1 MLVLAKDRY
10 HLIANKLKLVKKV
23 NIPITYIT
31 IISKKKSKAQINL
44 TLNRRIELPIINILP
59 HVKKNDLLIIM

>member
-1 MLVLAKDRY
+1 MLVWAKDRY
-10 HLIANKLKLVKKV
+10 HLIANKLKQKV

-31 IISKKKSKAQINL
+31 IISKKSKAQINL

>member
-31 IISKKKSKAQINL
+31 IISKKKKQGTNK
-44 TLNRRIELPIINILP
+44 LNA
-59 HVKKNDLLIIM
+59 K